1 MCVRLHGDLSE
12 ELNAMTITQ
21 VDAFEAM
28 LQHHHTL
35 VEDVDSRIAV
45 IAEAVGRGIPDGP
58 AVGALITYL
67 AEEVLP
73 HALAEED
80 SIYRAAGARADLAD
94 TVNGMIA
101 EHRVLDSAIESLASA
116 PTAPAALI
124 QATQIGTFF
133 TAHVNKENE
142 LLLPALL
149 EDNDVDLVEL
159 LAQMHRL
166 TEAAADGPLREVAA
180 PTDPDPGS
188 AVLSLLLQAAN
199 ELADAGR
206 ADRACKLVASAWA
219 ALRTSRPDLAV
230 KTTAGLHRLA
240 RSIASEPIALRSRV
254 NGADA
259 SALREL
265 DVRPLAPAQ
274 RHETIF
280 AEFHALAPGTS
291 YVLVNDHDPK
301 PLRYQFE
308 AEHAGEFTWDAIE
321 SGPEVWRVNIGRP
334 SSSDAMA
341 NEPSAS
347 EGSTVQELDVRVLPH
362 GQRHEVIFSAYDH
375 LVPGGGFVI
384 INDHDPQPLRYQFE
398 AQHAGEFTWDYL
410 EFGPKLWRVR
420 IGRPS
425 VSTTI

>member
-1 MCVRLHGDLSE
+1 MCVRLHGDLSK

-21 VDAFEAM
+21 VEALEAM
-28 LQHHHTL
+28 MQHHRTL
-35 VEDVDSRIAV
+35 VEGVDSRIAA
-45 IAEAVGRGIPDGP
+45 IAVAVGRGTPYG
-58 AVGALITYL
+58 ATVGALVTYL

-73 HALAEED
+73 HAVAEES
-80 SIYRAAGARADLAD
+80 SIYRAARSRADLAN
-94 TVNGMIA
+94 TVNEMIA
-101 EHRVLDSAIESLASA
+101 EHRVLASAVESLADA
-116 PTAPAALI
+116 PTTSAALI
-124 QATQIGTFF
+124 QARQIGTFF
-133 TAHVNKENE
+133 TAHVEKENE

-159 LAQMHRL
+159 LAQMHRM
-166 TEAAADGPLREVAA
+166 TEAAAVGSLPDDAA
-180 PTDPDPGS
+180 HSDSDPEA

-199 ELADAGR
+199 ELADAGHG
-206 ADRACKLVASAWA
+206 DRACKLVASAWA
-219 ALRTSRPDLAV
+219 ALRTSRSDLAV
-230 KTTAGLHRLA
+230 KTTSSLHRLA
-240 RSIASEPIALRSRV
+240 RSIASESIALRSRV
-254 NGADA
+254 DGAGA

-265 DVRPLAPAQ
+265 DVRPLAPAH

-334 SSSDAMA
+334 SSSGAIG

-347 EGSTVQELDVRVLPH
+347 GGSTVQELDVRVLPH
-362 GQRHEVIFSAYDH
+362 GQRHEVIFSTYDH
-375 LVPGGGFVI
+375 LVPGDGFVI

-410 EFGPKLWRVR
+410 ESGPKFWRVR
-420 IGRPS
+420 VGRPS